1 MSDSVVDRVGGGLGP
16 NQIAWLRANVPA
28 FEDAWKA
35 VKASDAHAARVRAKL
50 EARMTKKDA
59 EEEAMAAE
67 AH

>member
-1 MSDSVVDRVGGGLGP
+1 MSDSVVDRVGGLGP

-50 EARMTKKDA
+50 EARMGGRKDDA
-59 EEEAMAAE
+59 DDLSED

>member
-1 MSDSVVDRVGGGLGP
+1 MSASVESRVSGGLSQ

-50 EARMTKKDA
+50 EARIKEA
-59 EEEAMAAE
+59 EEASLS
-67 AH
+67 

>member
-1 MSDSVVDRVGGGLGP
+1 MSDSVVGRGGGGLSP

-28 FEDAWKA
+28 FSDAWKA

-50 EARMTKKDA
+50 EPRATEKSDA
-59 EEEAMAAE
+59 DALSED